1 MRRWLLVLMLCCAGV
16 AWAQQFAA
24 QDGTLTNLPP
34 FGSRV
39 LKGALLEPRTDT
51 KAKQSGPGPNEH
63 NQSSQATSAP
73 TSGSETP
80 QPSIAWREL
89 FQHELLFLAT
99 MHSFRIATEPSTR
112 LALGNSFFGGYF
124 AGLAAMHG
132 WSDGDGYYETYLGH
146 PIQGAVSGYMWIH
159 HDLNH
164 RVVQFGKSRDYWM
177 SRLRAYGW
185 SWVESEQF
193 KIGLVSE
200 ATIGQIPRYC
210 CGYGFNDHIMTNN
223 GGMVWMVGGDIL
235 DRYIVRKIEDHT
247 TSVPLRLI
255 ARLALNPPLGMA
267 NLMDMN
273 YPWHRENRP
282 GIRKYRGE
290 LYTPPES
297 EKKNGNFELPL
308 VPRFELTAAIPTM
321 TRYGNLSCAGG
332 HGVAGYRISNTWQW
346 SGDVGGCMLL
356 DLPRGWSG
364 DSLTFMAGPEW
375 ILHTKNRLTPHLHFR
390 VGGQKITEEYCLNYA
405 PPASG
410 LVLHKP
416 CQSDP
421 SGYAQ
426 HYETTGGSISA
437 GGGLNVRWNR
447 AFDIQLANLEYVH
460 TWVPEL
466 NQTDFAQGYRL
477 SVGIA
482 LKVGTW

>member
-1 MRRWLLVLMLCCAGV
+1 MRRLLLVLMLCTSV
-16 AWAQQFAA
+16 LPAQQFAA
-24 QDGTLTNLPP
+24 RDETLTNLP
-34 FGSRV
+34 FICSRV
-39 LKGALLEPRTDT
+39 VKSVLLEPEAEVKVKETGHD
-51 KAKQSGPGPNEH
+51 ADEH
-63 NQSSQATSAP
+63 SQPSNSTSAV
-73 TSGSETP
+73 TSRSEAP
-80 QPSIAWREL
+80 QPSIAWGDL
-89 FQHELLFLAT
+89 FKHELLFLAT

-112 LALGNSFFGGYF
+112 EALGNSFFGGYF
-124 AGLAAMHG
+124 AGLEAMHG

-159 HDLNH
+159 HDLH
-164 RVVQFGKSRDYWM
+164 YRVVQFGKSRDYWM

-223 GGMVWMVGGDIL
+223 GGMVWIVGGDIL
-235 DRYIVRKIEDHT
+235 DRYIVRRIEDHT

-255 ARLALNPPLGMA
+255 ARVALAPPLGMA
-267 NLMDMN
+267 NLMDIN

-282 GIRKYRGE
+282 GVRKYRGE
-290 LYTPPES
+290 LYSRPANEQ
-297 EKKNGNFELPL
+297 NIGNFELPI
-308 VPRFELTAAIPTM
+308 VPRFELTASIPTI

-332 HGVAGYRISNTWQW
+332 RGVAGYRVSNTWQW

-356 DLPRGWSG
+356 DMPRGWSG
-364 DSLTFMAGPEW
+364 DSLSFTTGPQW
-375 ILHTKNRLTPHLHFR
+375 ILHTTSRWVPHLHFR
-390 VGGQKITEEYCLNYA
+390 AGGQKITEEYCLNYG
-405 PPASG
+405 PPPSG
-410 LVLHKP
+410 LALRKP

-421 SGYAQ
+421 SGYAR

-437 GGGLNVRWNR
+437 GGGLDIRWNR
-447 AFDIQLANLEYVH
+447 AFDVRLADFEYAH

-466 NQTDFAQGYRL
+466 NRRDFSKGYRI
-477 SVGIA
+477 SVGIG